1 MRNIG
6 LVALFIGVLGVS
18 ACSDQGKQFAATTD
32 RIAGYIGTGLVVVD
46 QLSTAE
52 QISPETATAI
62 VTVLRQVNTINGQV
76 IVEAKKYV
84 KPDGTLALT
93 GDGQQKILTLVSSAN
108 GLVTNL
114 LNDSRVINLPEAQ
127 RKQINAFSINLK
139 QTLIALDQLIK
150 TIKLVR

>member
-6 LVALFIGVLGVS
+6 LVALFIGVLGIS

-32 RIAGYIGTGLVVVD
+32 RIAGYVGTGLVVVD
-46 QLSTAE
+46 QLSTTE
-52 QISPETATAI
+52 QISPETATTI

-84 KPDGTLALT
+84 RPDGTLALT

-108 GLVTNL
+108 SLVTNL
-114 LNDSRVINLPEAQ
+114 LNDSRVVNLPETQ